1 MLNKHFPKDKVYLH
15 GTYSSI
21 LGCKEDDANSLDYLL
36 NMVENTQAHSMI
48 LGGVS
53 LTDFAHYKLGDMR
66 FYFSPLHQL
75 EPLTSEKLIAR
86 KKLNHFFKN

>member
-1 MLNKHFPKDKVYLH
+1 MVDASYETDQLNQYEQQQKVLNRHFPKAKVYLH

-36 NMVENTQAHSMI
+36 NNIEATQAQNMV

-53 LTDFAHYKLGDMR
+53 PTDFAHYKLGEMR
-66 FYFSPLHQL
+66 FQFSPLH
-75 EPLTSEKLIAR
+75 
-86 KKLNHFFKN
+86 